1 MENKFLLEMQS
12 RGYLNQCTD
21 LDKLDKITNKK
32 SISAYIGFD
41 CTASSLHV
49 GSLLQIMILKL
60 LQKHG
65 HRPIVLLGGGT
76 TLIGD
81 PSGKDSTRKIL
92 DQIEIKNNI
101 ENIKKVFNK
110 ILDTSNNDT
119 KPIFVNNYEWLSKL
133 NYIQFLRDVGS
144 HFTINKMLTFDSVK
158 LRLERE
164 QSLSYMEF
172 NYMILQAYDFYQLYK
187 TNDCVLQIGGSDQ
200 WGNIVNGV
208 DLIRRKLQK
217 ESFGLTSPLITLASG
232 TKMGK
237 TEKGAIWLNEDLF
250 SSYDYW
256 QFWRNTDDLDVK
268 RFLNF
273 FTEIDVNE
281 INSICE
287 KENNINNLK
296 IILANEATKILHG
309 EDASKKAAL
318 TAKETFEGSGL
329 GLGLPEIKIKLDKIN
344 KGIHLLD
351 FLTLNNIFS
360 SKSDARRAIANNGLK
375 INNVVVVD
383 EKRKLMIND
392 FQKDI
397 LKISY
402 GKKKHYIIKII

>member
-1 MENKFLLEMQS
+1 MKNKFLIEMQS

-21 LDKLDKITNKK
+21 LDTLDEICNKK
-32 SISAYIGFD
+32 SISGYIGFD
-41 CTASSLHV
+41 CTANSLHV

-60 LQKHG
+60 MQKYG
-65 HRPIVLLGGGT
+65 HQPIVLLGGGT

-92 DQIEIKNNI
+92 EQKEIKDNI
-101 ENIKKVFNK
+101 RSIKKVFNK
-110 ILDTSNNDT
+110 ILDTSNKDT
-119 KPIFVNNYEWLSKL
+119 KPIFVDNAEWLTKL
-133 NYIQFLRDVGS
+133 NYIKFLRDIGS

-172 NYMILQAYDFYQLYK
+172 NYMILQAYDFYQLFK
-187 TNDCVLQIGGSDQ
+187 NNNCILQIGGSDQ

-208 DLIRRKLQK
+208 ELIRRMLQK

-232 TKMGK
+232 AKMGK
-237 TEKGAIWLNEDLF
+237 TERGAIWLNKDLF

-256 QFWRNTDDLDVK
+256 QFWRNTDDRDVK

-273 FTEIDVNE
+273 FTDIETNK
-281 INSICE
+281 INNICGKE
-287 KENNINNLK
+287 KNINNLK
-296 IILANEATKILHG
+296 VILANEATKILHG
-309 EDASKKAAL
+309 ELASKKAEQ
-318 TAKETFEGSGL
+318 TAKETFREGGL
-329 GLGLPEIKIKLDKIN
+329 GSELPEIKLKSNEIN
-344 KGIHLLD
+344 KGVTLLD
-351 FLTLNNIFS
+351 FLSEKKITS
-360 SKSDARRAIANNGLK
+360 SKSEARRIIANNGIK

-383 EKRKLMIND
+383 EKKIIGLVD
-392 FQKDI
+392 FKNKI

-402 GKKKHYIIKII
+402 GKKKHYLIKII